1 MLVYMCIINMY
12 VYVHISLCMCN
23 CVYVCKHICVYMYMC
38 MCVMCACLCE
48 YMCEYACVCT
58 QHMYMSD
65 YVHVC
70 CSGGD
75 TVMELLHMKERKT
88 IQNKKENLHHLKFF
102 T

>member
-1 MLVYMCIINMY
+1 MLVGVY
-12 VYVHISLCMCN
+12 VYCKYVCVCTYKFIYVHVCVHI
-23 CVYVCKHICVYMYMC
+23 YVYMC

-48 YMCEYACVCT
+48 YVCEYACVCM

-65 YVHVC
+65 CVYVC

-75 TVMELLHMKERKT
+75 AVMELLYMKERKT
-88 IQNKKENLHHLKFF
+88 IQNKKGNFHHLKFF